1 MLTNAFIECL
11 PLLPLSAYHRFHR
24 VLTTAF
30 IECLPPLSL
39 SAHHRFRCVQTNFH
53 CVLTL
58 LLLAESVVHCTFDSS
73 LCGLTQDSRDNF
85 QWVRKSGSTSTS
97 HTGPT
102 ADHTNSAGE
111 LRLDL

>member
-1 MLTNAFIECL
+1 MLTIAFIECL
-11 PLLPLSAYHRFHR
+11 PLLSLNAYHRFRR

-30 IECLPPLSL
+30 VVCLPLLSL
-39 SAHHRFRCVQTNFH
+39 NAYHRFRCVQTNFH